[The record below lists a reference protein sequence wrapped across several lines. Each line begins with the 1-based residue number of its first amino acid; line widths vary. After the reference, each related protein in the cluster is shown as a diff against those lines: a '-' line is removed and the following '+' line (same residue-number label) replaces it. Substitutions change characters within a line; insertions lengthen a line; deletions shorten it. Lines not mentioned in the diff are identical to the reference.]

1 MWDKK
6 TLFVDAVQAAF
17 NKFLCHKQRL
27 ARYRA
32 FLNHITQPVA
42 DFLSWQYL

>member
-6 TLFVDAVQAAF
+6 TLLVAAAQAAF
-17 NKFLCHKQRL
+17 NKFLCHKQCL

-32 FLNHITQPVA
+32 FLNHITQPA
-42 DFLSWQYL
+42 ANFSI